1 MAGAGDWDIQP
12 QGVQG
17 QLKIVGDNAGH
28 LSTALNDLVTNMQ
41 AAAQAAGTAVPGSA
55 AMVNIQGPVPVGA
68 APLSH
73 KAMGPVAAALSQYLE
88 GRQAELK
95 SMSERIEACLTGTVK
110 AVNEY
115 IAGDLTAA
123 KNAQD
128 AAKSVN
134 LQALGIQ
141 PEDKTK

>member
-1 MAGAGDWDIQP
+1 MAGDWDIQP

-17 QLKIVGDNAGH
+17 QLKIVGGHAGD
-28 LSTALNDLVTNMQ
+28 LSTALNNLVTDMQ
-41 AAAQAAGTAVPGSA
+41 AAAQAAGTAVPGSHA
-55 AMVNIQGPVPVGA
+55 KVEIQGPVPVGA
-68 APLSH
+68 PPLSH
-73 KAMGPVAAALSQYLE
+73 AAMGPVAAALSQYLE

-123 KNAQD
+123 QNAQN
-128 AAKSVN
+128 AAKSVD
-134 LQALGIQ
+134 LKALGIQ
-141 PEDKTK
+141 PEDKSK